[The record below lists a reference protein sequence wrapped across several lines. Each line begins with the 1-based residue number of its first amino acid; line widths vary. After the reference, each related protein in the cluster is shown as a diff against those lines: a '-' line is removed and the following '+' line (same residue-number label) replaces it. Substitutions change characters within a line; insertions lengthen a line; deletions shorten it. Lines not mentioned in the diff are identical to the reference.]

1 MIEENQQLRGMKRK
15 AELDLAAEQ
24 AKRLK
29 IEQKLEDVIRN
40 SENRKEQYKEKFK
53 RLAKKKN
60 AKKKKKRDKEVQTKG
75 NVSLITPNSIRQ
87 G

>member
-60 AKKKKKRDKEVQTKG
+60 AKKKKKKGQRGPNKRKRFTDYTK
-75 NVSLITPNSIRQ
+75 Q
-87 G
+87 H

>member
-1 MIEENQQLRGMKRK
+1 MEGKNYSFKICYYELENNSLIEENQQLRGMKRK

-40 SENRKEQYKEKFK
+40 SQNRKEQYKEKFK
-53 RLAKKKN
+53 RLAKN
-60 AKKKKKRDKEVQTKG
+60 TTRM
-75 NVSLITPNSIRQ
+75 
-87 G
+87 